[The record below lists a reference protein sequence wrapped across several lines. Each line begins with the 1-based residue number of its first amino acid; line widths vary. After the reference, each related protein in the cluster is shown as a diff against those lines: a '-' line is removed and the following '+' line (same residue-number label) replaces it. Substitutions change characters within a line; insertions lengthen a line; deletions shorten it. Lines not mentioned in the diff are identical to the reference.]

1 MPARHGS
8 SVSDGLTRLIEVM
21 DRLRSP
27 GGCPWDGEQTH
38 ESLAPYALEET
49 YELLEAIETGSRE
62 DLREELGDVLLQ
74 VVFHA
79 RLAQEHP
86 EDPFGIQEVA
96 RAVADKLVE
105 RHPHVFEGADGDAPL
120 SPQETLNRWDEI
132 KKRTKQRESVMDGIP
147 VAQPALARAQK
158 VLSRA
163 ERAGLDVPLPGGV
176 ELEAQLL
183 ALAARA
189 QAEGVDAEAA
199 LREATR
205 EYENAAREAES
216 ATAVTQ
222 RPAT

>member
-86 EDPFGIQEVA
+86 EDPFGIQEIA

-176 ELEAQLL
+176 GLEAQLL

-205 EYENAAREAES
+205 EYENAAREAERAS
-216 ATAVTQ
+216 AVTQ